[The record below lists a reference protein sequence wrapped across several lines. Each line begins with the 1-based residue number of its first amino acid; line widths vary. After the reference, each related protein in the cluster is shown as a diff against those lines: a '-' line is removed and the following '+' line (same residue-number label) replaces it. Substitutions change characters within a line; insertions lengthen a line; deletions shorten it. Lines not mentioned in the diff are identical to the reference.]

1 MRLCLGMPLLLLP
14 LACTPL
20 SNGEE
25 SGPATKTTVPEWI
38 SLENGLTVLIRP
50 VEDAKE
56 IALVVLYK
64 IGGDHDPK
72 GHSGMA
78 HMIEHIAVTA
88 AAGTGQ
94 ARTAEE
100 FFGRYRSGCNAQTGD
115 RYTVVATVFPKADL
129 KDELREAAARMG
141 DLRLTSA
148 DLDRER
154 PRVLAEIANMFG
166 RIPSLSVLNHAREL
180 IRPTPQ
186 GGRKGGLP
194 EHIAAITREEIQL
207 RYERY
212 YKPRN
217 AILVLAGGIDAAT
230 ARAAVVESFAKLP
243 PGQEIP
249 PPSEPDTPK
258 FGSLQE
264 LAAESP
270 QAQAEA
276 CLAYRAPDPA
286 SDLYAPFLVLAS
298 RLWAGSSKLE
308 SEPGRAPI
316 YFPLLDDPAILG
328 VTTRRNRGE
337 TSRQTLDRLE
347 AFMAETV
354 EPKLGGNEGASAQQ
368 AFGFFL
374 GTTRLPDPLL
384 VTNLYGVAFSLA
396 RREQLGID
404 PARLNRALSTVTDQE
419 LRRAAKEFFAPGR
432 HAEAWIKTKN

>member
-1 MRLCLGMPLLLLP
+1 MRLCLWMTPLLMLP
-14 LACTPL
+14 LACTSL
-20 SNGEE
+20 SDGEE
-25 SGPATKTTVPEWI
+25 PDTKTVVPEQI
-38 SLENGLTVLIRP
+38 QLENGLTVIVRP
-50 VEDAKE
+50 IESAKE

-72 GHSGMA
+72 GRSGLA
-78 HMIEHIAVTA
+78 HTIEHILVTA
-88 AAGTGQ
+88 AAGTGR

-129 KDELREAAARMG
+129 KDELHEAAARMG
-141 DLRLTSA
+141 DLRLTDA
-148 DLDRER
+148 DLDREQ

-217 AILVLAGGIDAAT
+217 AILVLAGGIDTAT

-249 PPSEPDTPK
+249 PPTEPDTPK
-258 FGSLQE
+258 FGGLQE
-264 LAAESP
+264 LAVGAP

-276 CLAYRAPDPA
+276 CLAYKAPDPA
-286 SDLYAPFLVLAS
+286 SDLYAPFLVLVS
-298 RLWAGSSKLE
+298 RLLAGASKLDG
-308 SEPGRAPI
+308 EPGRTPI

-328 VTTRRNRGE
+328 VTGRLNRGE
-337 TSRQTLDRLE
+337 TPRQTLERLE
-347 AFMAETV
+347 AFMAEMV

-374 GTTRLPDPLL
+374 GTTSLPDTLL

-396 RREQLGID
+396 RRAQLGID
-404 PARLNRALSTVTDQE
+404 PTRLNRALSTVTDQK
-419 LRRAAKEFFAPGR
+419 LRRAAKEIFAPGR
-432 HAEAWIKTKN
+432 HAGAWITTKG